1 MSSSSNEL
9 LFLYDETAT
18 SEIRQ
23 ANAQAVVNEEEW
35 KREFRKRLFDA
46 IRRFKSETLANRT
59 RIHCADFK
67 TIVTKNE
74 AYAAE
79 VRKLSVTAVQLLAAS
94 MLQHDL
100 RYFKAEYVNLFVMR
114 EELRGLTNVKIEKKL
129 QSMRDAGGEFYK
141 IYDEIKSRRCKAR

>member
-1 MSSSSNEL
+1 
-9 LFLYDETAT
+9 
-18 SEIRQ
+18 
-23 ANAQAVVNEEEW
+23 
-35 KREFRKRLFDA
+35 
-46 IRRFKSETLANRT
+46 
-59 RIHCADFK
+59 
-67 TIVTKNE
+67 
-74 AYAAE
+74 
-79 VRKLSVTAVQLLAAS
+79 